1 MSAVA
6 TSPAIDVAK
15 PDSLEILNAL
25 TQPVIC
31 VDTSNIIRFA
41 NLTAESFFNI
51 SQAQMTGKP
60 LEQLLPLDS
69 PLLALVR
76 DVRSSDSTY
85 TELGVDLSLPGTA
98 NHPIDI
104 QVSPFGD
111 YLGWVL
117 ITLQSRAIARLIN
130 RQHSHQSAARSVVGV
145 AGMLAH
151 EIKNPLSGIRGAA
164 QLLEDGADENG
175 RDLTQLICVEVDRI
189 RALVDRMESFTDTR
203 PLEREPENIHKV
215 LTHVRQLAENGV
227 ARGIDIRELYDPS
240 LPSVLANRD
249 RLIQL
254 FLNLVKNAAEAIGDK
269 GGEILITTAF
279 RHGVRVAVR
288 GSSKR
293 VSLPI
298 EICIIDTG
306 PGAPADLVDLLFDP
320 FVTTKST
327 GGGLGLALAAQ
338 VVSDHGGVIEYDRQ
352 QDPARTIFR
361 VLLPMHSEDQSKG
374 TA

>member
-1 MSAVA
+1 MSQFVRRKI
-6 TSPAIDVAK
+6 SSEPS

-31 VDTSNIIRFA
+31 VDGENNIRFA
-41 NLTAESFFNI
+41 NLTAETFFNT
-51 SQAQMTGKP
+51 SQAQMTGRE
-60 LEQLLPLDS
+60 LAQLLPVDS

-76 DVRSSDSTY
+76 DVRTNGATY
-85 TELGVDLSLPGTA
+85 TELAVDLSLPGGMR
-98 NHPIDI
+98 HLMDI
-104 QVSPFGD
+104 QVSLISDFSA
-111 YLGWVL
+111 WVL

-175 RDLTQLICVEVDRI
+175 RDLTQLICTEVDRI
-189 RALVDRMESFTDTR
+189 RALVDRMEAFTDTR
-203 PLEREPENIHKV
+203 PLERAPENIHKV
-215 LTHVRQLAENGV
+215 LTHVRQIAENGV
-227 ARGIDIRELYDPS
+227 AKGIEIREHYDPS
-240 LPSVLANRD
+240 LPPVLANRD

-254 FLNLVKNAAEAIGDK
+254 FLNLIKNAAEAVGDE
-269 GGEILITTAF
+269 GGEITLTTAF
-279 RHGVRVAVR
+279 RHGVRVAVS
-288 GSSKR
+288 GSKKR

-298 EICIIDTG
+298 EICVIDTG
-306 PGAPADLVDLLFDP
+306 PGAPSDLVDLLFDP
-320 FVTTKST
+320 FVTTKNT

-352 QDPARTIFR
+352 KEPPRTIFR
-361 VLLPMHSEDQSKG
+361 VLLPVHTEVG
-374 TA
+374 A

>member
-1 MSAVA
+1 MSAMPKHAPEVA
-6 TSPAIDVAK
+6 AI
-15 PDSLEILNAL
+15 PDALDILNAL

-31 VDTSNIIRFA
+31 VDAENVIRFA
-41 NLTAESFFNI
+41 NLTAEMFFNI
-51 SQAQMTGKP
+51 SQAHMTGKA
-60 LEQLLPLDS
+60 LEFLLPFDS

-76 DVRSSDSTY
+76 DARNSSSTY

-104 QVSPFGD
+104 QVSPFGENV
-111 YLGWVL
+111 GWIL

-130 RQHSHQSAARSVVGV
+130 RQQTHQSAARSVVGV

-164 QLLEDGADENG
+164 QLLEDGADDNA
-175 RDLTQLICVEVDRI
+175 RDLTQLICIEVDRI

-203 PLEREPENIHKV
+203 PLERAPENIHKV

-227 ARGIDIRELYDPS
+227 ARGITIKELYDPS
-240 LPSVLANRD
+240 LPPVLVNRD

-279 RHGVRVAVR
+279 RHGVRVAVK
-288 GSSKR
+288 GTNKR

-298 EICIIDTG
+298 EICVVDSG
-306 PGAPADLVDLLFDP
+306 PGAPSDLVDLLFDP

-352 QDPARTIFR
+352 QDPLRTVFR
-361 VLLPMHSEDQSKG
+361 VLLPMHVELK
-374 TA
+374 A